1 MPIIADSRL
10 VRLIYSGKLMRQL
23 TDLAPEVLHLFYVTE
38 PFAADE
44 LLINELNALTAAVV
58 PYQLERLRNY
68 FNKLQITCE
77 YEAFQHYCDNI
88 GTDENRNAHQQQPL
102 ADYAQLDPYNPPLQA
117 RIRQLESEH
126 DYVALHQI
134 RGDGN
139 CYFRAVMRN
148 YLEQAIIAV
157 HPDRQRLLNHL
168 AGLIRAELLDN
179 VNSCFR
185 NDFPMDTPEFQRMTA
200 LANTLVQ
207 AANGYAWPNLQTFRQ
222 ALINATDDGADYQ
235 LIIAA
240 RYLVAACVMENRDTV
255 FNDLTLQNAIL
266 LTAVYVYPT
275 LEGYRD
281 AIITRMGIYAEGPW
295 VDLHFLPKMLGA
307 HGRMFIVSREA
318 NEQLQELNGGEN
330 TFYERYQL
338 QDIPQL
344 IVSLAFLPGHYDAL
358 ISRDYYQA
366 QQANL
371 AITAYSHYKTDCVAI
386 INSLNRLT
394 TRLKNQLGELSTNGY
409 QTAVDAA
416 ERLVQELDHAQAQY
430 FQPNDSSHF
439 DAEAFQRAGVAA
451 IERAKP
457 ILSVYQ
463 GIEQLLL
470 DILNVLL
477 FPIGLIKLAIT
488 GKFRL
493 FELESKQTPLLNN
506 LNSALHRV
514 EAY

>member
-1 MPIIADSRL
+1 MISDNRL
-10 VRLIYSGKLMRQL
+10 VRLIYSGTLVKQL
-23 TDLAPEVLHLFYVTE
+23 TELTPEVHNLFYVTR
-38 PFAADE
+38 PFAADRP
-44 LLINELNALTAAVV
+44 LLAELNALTADVV
-58 PYQLERLRNY
+58 PYRLERLRNY
-68 FNKLQITCE
+68 FNKLQTTCE

-102 ADYAQLDPYNPPLQA
+102 ADYAQLHTDTPLLQA
-117 RIRQLESEH
+117 RLRQLESEH

-157 HPDRQRLLNHL
+157 HPNRQRLLNHL

-185 NDFPMDTPEFQRMTA
+185 TDFPMDTPAFQRMTA

-207 AANGYAWPNLQTFRQ
+207 AANGYDWPNLQTFRQ
-222 ALINATDDGADYQ
+222 ALINATEDGADYQ

-240 RYLVAACVMENRDTV
+240 RYLVAACVMENRNTV

-266 LTAVYVYPT
+266 FTTFHPT
-275 LEGYRD
+275 LEEYRD
-281 AIITRMGIYAEGPW
+281 AIITLMGVCAEGPW

-307 HGRMFIVSREA
+307 HGRMFIVSRAA
-318 NEQLQELNGGEN
+318 NEHLQELNGGEN

-344 IVSLAFLPGHYDAL
+344 TVSLAFFPGHYDAL

-371 AITAYSHYKTDCVAI
+371 AITAYPSYKTKCQTI
-386 INSLNRLT
+386 ITSLNRLT
-394 TRLKNQLGELSTNGY
+394 TRLQNQIAELSANGD
-409 QTAVDAA
+409 QTAVNAVQ
-416 ERLVQELDHAQAQY
+416 LLLQELDLAQAQY

-439 DAEAFQRAGVAA
+439 DAAAFQRAGMAA

-493 FELESKQTPLLNN
+493 FELESKQIPLLNN

-514 EAY
+514 EAYQ